1 MNDPWLPLIA
11 ALSGKRTSTPST
23 WPVRTVHRL
32 ESYVPAGRAA
42 PPRDIGTMD
51 RRQALSSASK

>member
-23 WPVRTVHRL
+23 WPVRKVHRL
-32 ESYVPAGRAA
+32 ESYVRAGQTTPKREARE
-42 PPRDIGTMD
+42 PGRI
-51 RRQALSSASK
+51 QLLSVSP